1 MDTTDAQP
9 EKDGD
14 ARDDQ
19 MRAARVIGLDEAEEN
34 LIFQADDKRFSVPV
48 DGELRRLIRRA
59 RSTPAPAVP
68 APAQDDEAPVAQ
80 LTPREIQA
88 RMRAGESPEDIA
100 ATSDFDVDAIRRYE
114 SPILAERAYVIEQ
127 AQGSPISRDPEA
139 PVLGEVVVDRLAAR
153 GVASGDLEWS
163 AYRLPGSQWTL
174 EARFTA
180 GERERS
186 ATWSFEPRSRLV
198 SALDDESRWLTESE
212 EPRDEPIPTR
222 LTPVRDWVYDVDTDG
237 GVVGS
242 GEPDDEPAI
251 DEEPDANDF
260 MAHQQDLLDELS
272 SRRGRRQ
279 PLLGEDDDDPFDLLG
294 DIPAAHPP
302 ASRPDLAIDAE
313 ILQLPEPS
321 ESEASAEEIAEEIGD
336 IEAVEAEETQPA
348 QSKDETGKRETGTG
362 SDTDTDTDTGA
373 TGKDEAD
380 KNEGEKKTRP
390 SRRSAR
396 RASVPSW
403 DEIVFGARTD

>member
-1 MDTTDAQP
+1 MDTTDAQL

-14 ARDDQ
+14 AHDDQ
-19 MRAARVIGLDEAEEN
+19 TRAARVIGLDEAEEN
-34 LIFQADDKRFSVPV
+34 IIFQADGKRFSVPV

-59 RSTPAPAVP
+59 RSTPVAAAPAAEEEAV
-68 APAQDDEAPVAQ
+68 APSAE

-88 RMRAGESPEDIA
+88 RMRAGESAEDIA
-100 ATSDFDVDAIRRYE
+100 ATSDFDVEAIRRYE

-127 AQGSPISRDPEA
+127 AQAAPISRDPEA
-139 PVLGEVVVDRLAAR
+139 PVLGEVTVDRLAAR
-153 GVASGDLEWS
+153 GVDSNDLEWS
-163 AYRLPGSQWTL
+163 AYRLPGSDWTVEL
-174 EARFTA
+174 QFTA
-180 GERERS
+180 GERDRS

-198 SALDDESRWLTESE
+198 TALDDESRWLTESD

-237 GVVGS
+237 GVVGAGS
-242 GEPDDEPAI
+242 SPSSDADAVETQQAGADEKPDVG
-251 DEEPDANDF
+251 DF

-279 PLLGEDDDDPFDLLG
+279 PLLGEDDDDPFDILG

-302 ASRPDLAIDAE
+302 ASRPDLATDAE
-313 ILQLPEPS
+313 ILQLPESS
-321 ESEASAEEIAEEIGD
+321 EPDESAEEVAEQIGD
-336 IEAVEAEETQPA
+336 VEAIEEAPDKPDVGSSEKRTNA
-348 QSKDETGKRETGTG
+348 AEGGKGEGAGT
-362 SDTDTDTDTGA
+362 
-373 TGKDEAD
+373 E
-380 KNEGEKKTRP
+380 EKKKPRP